1 MSQITHTH
9 RTNTAK
15 NSNTCAKNSRTYVHN
30 HASCNAESSGP
41 AGPQHECGLAR
52 LLHDTN
58 SNNKQD
64 KPHAHIAQTP
74 RKTRR
79 TGGITRAYTLKI
91 KFSALRGTRGQRGSE
106 MRAKN
111 AHLEKSGGMHSA
123 SNRTRIAARI
133 TQKHRMSSHRR
144 RDNAPSQLK
153 VHVMRAAGSHRSA
166 RRRNARGKLWF

>member
-1 MSQITHTH
+1 MNAYGMSQITHTH

-74 RKTRR
+74 QKTRR

-106 MRAKN
+106 MRAKERTFGKIRRYAQCEQSHHNN
-111 AHLEKSGGMHSA
+111 AKTPHELA
-123 SNRTRIAARI
+123 QT
-133 TQKHRMSSHRR
+133 T
-144 RDNAPSQLK
+144 
-153 VHVMRAAGSHRSA
+153 
-166 RRRNARGKLWF
+166 

>member
-1 MSQITHTH
+1 MNTYGMSQITHTH

-30 HASCNAESSGP
+30 HASCNAGSSGP

-91 KFSALRGTRGQRGSE
+91 KFSALRGTRGQR
-106 MRAKN
+106 AKSTVMVPRN
-111 AHLEKSGGMHSA
+111 PAFRQKAPGIRGGVWGEAPRFFLFFLFFSCKNHLIQVK
-123 SNRTRIAARI
+123 
-133 TQKHRMSSHRR
+133 
-144 RDNAPSQLK
+144 DSQ
-153 VHVMRAAGSHRSA
+153 
-166 RRRNARGKLWF
+166 

>member
-1 MSQITHTH
+1 LNAYGMSQITHTH

-30 HASCNAESSGP
+30 HASCNAGSSGP

-91 KFSALRGTRGQRGSE
+91 KFSALRG
-106 MRAKN
+106 
-111 AHLEKSGGMHSA
+111 
-123 SNRTRIAARI
+123 SNRAII

>member
-1 MSQITHTH
+1 LNAYGMSQITHTH

-106 MRAKN
+106 MRAKERTCGKIRRYAQCEQSRHNN
-111 AHLEKSGGMHSA
+111 AKTPHELA
-123 SNRTRIAARI
+123 QT
-133 TQKHRMSSHRR
+133 T
-144 RDNAPSQLK
+144 
-153 VHVMRAAGSHRSA
+153 
-166 RRRNARGKLWF
+166 

>member
-1 MSQITHTH
+1 MNAYGMSQITHTH

-30 HASCNAESSGP
+30 HASCNAGSSGP

-91 KFSALRGTRGQRGSE
+91 KFSALRGTREQRGSE
-106 MRAKN
+106 MRAKERTCGKIRRCDDTEFVTLGDRTVLPFTREEAFEAFVVRPALSKFRIRRPLIN
-111 AHLEKSGGMHSA
+111 RADLGYHLC
-123 SNRTRIAARI
+123 
-133 TQKHRMSSHRR
+133 
-144 RDNAPSQLK
+144 
-153 VHVMRAAGSHRSA
+153 
-166 RRRNARGKLWF
+166 